1 MLLHSVQHSC
11 THTCSHAHTC
21 THTHILTHT
30 HKHTLTFMHT
40 QLRISEMEV
49 SKARNLI
56 EHEREIF
63 SRPARTWIPTNTS
76 ARRKRETSEGAEW
89 RDRTKWGDGERG
101 RWGEGERGRGVEG
114 ERGRGGEGEESRV

>member
-1 MLLHSVQHSC
+1 MGGWVGGWVCVCVYRCYSTQYNI
-11 THTCSHAHTC
+11 HAHTHVH
-21 THTHILTHT
+21 THTHAHILTHT

-63 SRPARTWIPTNTS
+63 SRPARTWIPTNTQNN
-76 ARRKRETSEGAEW
+76 
-89 RDRTKWGDGERG
+89 
-101 RWGEGERGRGVEG
+101 VLLY
-114 ERGRGGEGEESRV
+114 